1 MGVIMTLNDECIRP
15 NGSASSYVYKIK
27 TIHRDNPLILSDRL
41 HRPEEFGVQ
50 HFAGPITYNATNFV
64 ERNNDQIPTDLIH
77 CAQRCNNFLVT
88 RQFEALEAS
97 MLKAS
102 KAARDARKSISAST
116 KTVSAKFR
124 LQLGELM
131 KKIDNSRTRYIRC
144 IRPNREMQPGM
155 LDQNS
160 TIRQLASAGLVTAIT
175 ISRET
180 FPDRLEYE
188 TILDRFNV
196 LVPSLKKTNV
206 NLKLRVQEI
215 LHILMDGFGYDAMGS
230 VKTPYALGKTRV
242 YFRTGALEYIESKR
256 ENYYGERAVIIQSFV
271 RSKLARWRFLRL
283 RKACVFIQ
291 ARLLAVFAQ
300 RSYLNFRHA
309 IVVLQSIYRRN
320 VELYQYQELRWTN
333 AAVLIQTTWR
343 GRQRKISMDMLRR
356 CAIRIQHW
364 YRRSKNKTVFNS
376 ALAQCVLDARTDV
389 EMKVLERRLAS
400 LKRREHSPELVSLA
414 TDCIKLLEYSR
425 SEMYNLRR
433 ANGDL
438 KSEEAQLKAKNRK
451 LLEYHNSFE
460 AALTVSNRRI
470 VQLGQS
476 NTALLSEVAQQ
487 TKRANALEREMKD
500 IREEHEAEIRQL
512 EIEDKGDLAAKDAE
526 ISKLKKGIEKLK
538 HLHKK
543 ELYKAKKERRKLRER
558 HMAEVEDL
566 KEELRNTQE
575 VHHDY
580 LNKLMDVLENAHTAR
595 EQEEIR
601 LKEEYEARLLDKDRY
616 IDKLQNDLL
625 AMRKVVQRAK
635 TRR

>member
-1 MGVIMTLNDECIRP
+1 MISFSTL
-15 NGSASSYVYKIK
+15 
-27 TIHRDNPLILSDRL
+27 
-41 HRPEEFGVQ
+41 
-50 HFAGPITYNATNFV
+50 
-64 ERNNDQIPTDLIH
+64 
-77 CAQRCNNFLVT
+77 
-88 RQFEALEAS
+88 
-97 MLKAS
+97 
-102 KAARDARKSISAST
+102 
-116 KTVSAKFR
+116 
-124 LQLGELM
+124 
-131 KKIDNSRTRYIRC
+131 
-144 IRPNREMQPGM
+144 
-155 LDQNS
+155 
-160 TIRQLASAGLVTAIT
+160 
-175 ISRET
+175 
-180 FPDRLEYE
+180 
-188 TILDRFNV
+188 
-196 LVPSLKKTNV
+196 
-206 NLKLRVQEI
+206 
-215 LHILMDGFGYDAMGS
+215 
-230 VKTPYALGKTRV
+230 
-242 YFRTGALEYIESKR
+242 
-256 ENYYGERAVIIQSFV
+256 
-271 RSKLARWRFLRL
+271 
-283 RKACVFIQ
+283 
-291 ARLLAVFAQ
+291 
-300 RSYLNFRHA
+300 
-309 IVVLQSIYRRN
+309 
-320 VELYQYQELRWTN
+320 
-333 AAVLIQTTWR
+333 
-343 GRQRKISMDMLRR
+343 
-356 CAIRIQHW
+356 
-364 YRRSKNKTVFNS
+364 
-376 ALAQCVLDARTDV
+376 QCR
-389 EMKVLERRLAS
+389 
-400 LKRREHSPELVSLA
+400 
-414 TDCIKLLEYSR
+414 LLEYSR